1 MVVAGHDRDDIRIL
15 IFPDLFACRDL
26 CPDFAR
32 KVPPAE
38 LLAHREVRNKFQL
51 LIDELAAT
59 STGSSTRIAAAMLL
73 HEPAS
78 LDKGEI
84 TDKGSLNQRAVLQH
98 RKDLVEE
105 LYSAE
110 MSARVIVAR
119 PKK

>member
-1 MVVAGHDRDDIRIL
+1 MRVTASDRFDGARFRCLMGLNVVEPLTPHRRINFALDD
-15 IFPDLFACRDL
+15 
-26 CPDFAR
+26 
-32 KVPPAE
+32 
-38 LLAHREVRNKFQL
+38 
-51 LIDELAAT
+51 LAAT

-98 RKDLVEE
+98 RNDLVEE

-110 MSARVIVAR
+110 ASSRVIVAR